1 MKIFATILGYLG
13 MAFLAFSFQC
23 KREKALFVCQMLSG
37 LFFVFHYGL
46 LGDYTGMAMDGVCFL
61 RALMMASGK
70 RVLMSRGM
78 MCGILATILLLC
90 VVTWEGIFSLFPTI
104 ALFVSTVFLYSANGD
119 KIRRAQ
125 LFCTSP
131 SWMVYNIHVFS
142 VPGILCEALDMG
154 SVLLYEYR
162 AWRKSRATRE
172 LSKKKEW

>member
-23 KREKALFVCQMLSG
+23 KREKALFVCQMVSG

-70 RVLMSRGM
+70 RALMSRGM
-78 MCGILATILLLC
+78 MYGILATILLLC
-90 VVTWEGIFSLFPTI
+90 VVTWEGVFSLFPTI
-104 ALFVSTVFLYSANGD
+104 ALLVSTVFLYSANGD
-119 KIRRAQ
+119 KIRYAQ

-131 SWMVYNIHVFS
+131 AWMVYNIYVLS
-142 VPGILCEALDMG
+142 IPGILCESLDMG
-154 SVLLYEYR
+154 SVILYEIR
-162 AWRKSRATRE
+162 RRRKGKNALNERGNG
-172 LSKKKEW
+172 